1 MSLSRII
8 NKTPLVNEKSNV
20 FLIDQFDSGLIKQI
34 LQSRFISEGVYS
46 IEQLSMPDYN
56 ERYVSAPSFD
66 KLLTISSEKDWQY
79 DHKEVVAYELELTKL
94 FFMPLDTKQ
103 LINLFEYV
111 AALKNVTVLTQVLL
125 CQRNDNWRELAI
137 NQYEEFLNGN
147 DAPVENKYIR
157 SIQSKALNVLNKI
170 SNYSIKRDP
179 VEEVEQKILQNAYR
193 FECRFL
199 LLEEK
204 HSDYFEKELN
214 KKLSKIG
221 LFNELML
228 KKISNKKQFVKLV
241 EQREFQ
247 TELVN
252 QLLSEQE
259 IYSLLSDK
267 KIEATIEAKHSPIQ
281 SKPISILKTIQKNH
295 YLNSA
300 ISLMPTK
307 SREIERVDS
316 ETLDQLQFA
325 FKRVK
330 ITDKKLK
337 ILDVFQGTTLIKVQM
352 TIPQDVNYSSIQKNL
367 KNIQA
372 ALGNE
377 NISLEIGD
385 KPDTINF
392 YLPREKR
399 DILWLRSILE
409 SEQFQKHCEDVELPF
424 IIGENTHGELLLG
437 CLADLKHL
445 LVAGA
450 TGSGK
455 SVFLNILLICLLTS
469 VSPELLNIVLV
480 DPKQVEFTQ
489 YDGFPQVSKIVTD
502 PSKAVELVYSLC
514 DEMEKRYKVLA
525 DAKVKNIIQYNNKSE
540 VKMPYIVVI
549 IDEYADLM
557 MTNSEVEDYV
567 VRLSQK
573 ARAAGIHLVLATQ
586 KPLSTIVTSVLKGN
600 LPSAI
605 SFRLKT
611 SSDYTTVFGKGIPYS
626 LLGKG
631 DGVCKL
637 EGQQREYERF
647 QTPVMTLDENEEEQI
662 YEKLKDMFKDAPV
675 MDFEIREEES
685 QIDQL
690 KRVIATHKET
700 RISELQKLMGI
711 RINAVSDLVK
721 ELVEE
726 GWLEKQGRGYEIVA
740 DEDELSKWRE

>member
-20 FLIDQFDSGLIKQI
+20 YEVEEINSKTLNQVI
-34 LQSRFISEGVYS
+34 QSRFISEG
-46 IEQLSMPDYN
+46 IFTLEQLSLSEYS
-56 ERYVSAPSFD
+56 EKYITSPSFD
-66 KLLTISSEKDWQY
+66 KLLTTHTEKTWQFDY
-79 DHKEVVAYELELTKL
+79 KEVIVYELELNKQ
-94 FFMPLDTKQ
+94 FVMPLDTNQ
-103 LINLFEYV
+103 FINLFEFV

-125 CQRNDNWRELAI
+125 CKRQDNWRGLAI
-137 NQYEEFLNGN
+137 NQYEDFLKGN
-147 DAPVENKYIR
+147 DSPVDNRYIR
-157 SIQSKALNVLNKI
+157 NIQSKALNVLNKI
-170 SNYSIKRDP
+170 SNFSIQRDP
-179 VEEVEQKILQNAYR
+179 IDEIEQKILQNAYR

-199 LLEEK
+199 LLEGK
-204 HSDYFEKELN
+204 HSEYFEKELSKQLN
-214 KKLSKIG
+214 KLG
-221 LFNELML
+221 LFNELVL
-228 KKISNKKQFVKLV
+228 RKVSNKKQLV
-241 EQREFQ
+241 RLIEQREFQ

-267 KIEATIEAKHSPIQ
+267 SIQPTVEIKSVTTQ
-281 SKPISILKTIQKNH
+281 SKHTSILKSIQKNH

-307 SREIERVDS
+307 QREEENVDS

-330 ITDKKLK
+330 ITEKKLK
-337 ILDVFQGTTLIKVQM
+337 VLDVFQGTTLIKVQM
-352 TIPQDVNYSSIQKNL
+352 NIPQDVNYSSIQKNL

-377 NISLEIGD
+377 NISIEIGD
-385 KPDTINF
+385 KPDTINI

-399 DILWLRSILE
+399 DILWLRNILE
-409 SEQFQKHCEDVELPF
+409 SEQFQKHCENVELPF

-437 CLADLKHL
+437 CLADLKHI

-455 SVFLNILLICLLTS
+455 SVFLNILLLCLLTS

-502 PSKAVELVYSLC
+502 PSKAVELVHSLC
-514 DEMEKRYKVLA
+514 DEMGKRYKILA
-525 DAKVKNIIQYNNKSE
+525 EAKAKNIIQYNNKSE
-540 VKMPYIVVI
+540 TKMPYIVCI

-557 MTNSEVEDYV
+557 MTNSEVEDYI

-647 QTPVMTLDENEEEQI
+647 QTPVMTLDENEEEVI
-662 YEKLKDMFKDAPV
+662 YEKLKDMFKDAPT
-675 MDFEIREEES
+675 MDFEIIEEDS

-690 KRVIATHKET
+690 KKIIATHNET
-700 RISELQKLMGI
+700 KISELQKLMGI

-721 ELVEE
+721 ELVDE
-726 GWLEKQGRGYEIVA
+726 GWLEKQGRGYEIVV
-740 DEDELSKWRE
+740 DEEELSKWRE

>member
-1 MSLSRII
+1 MSFSRII
-8 NKTPLVNEKSNV
+8 NKTPLKNEKSNV
-20 FLIDQFDSGLIKQI
+20 YYVDEINSKVINEVI
-34 LQSRFISEGVYS
+34 QSRFISEGVYTL
-46 IEQLSMPDYN
+46 EQLSLSEYS
-56 ERYVSAPSFD
+56 ERYVISPSFD
-66 KLLTISSEKDWQY
+66 KLPLTKSEKDWQFDY
-79 DHKEVVAYELELTKL
+79 KEVTAYELELSKP
-94 FFMPLDTKQ
+94 FFHPLDTKQ
-103 LINLFEYV
+103 VVNLFEFISN
-111 AALKNVTVLTQVLL
+111 LKNITVLTQALI
-125 CQRNDNWRELAI
+125 CKRCDNWREIAI
-137 NQYEEFLNGN
+137 SMYEDFLKGN
-147 DAPVENKYIR
+147 STVSEIKLIR
-157 SIQSKALNVLNKI
+157 NIQAKTLSVLNKI
-170 SNYSIKRDP
+170 SNYAIQKDP
-179 VEEVEQKILQNAYR
+179 IEEVENKILQNAYR

-199 LLEEK
+199 LPEEK
-204 HSDYFEKELN
+204 HSNYFEKELN
-214 KKLSKIG
+214 KQLDKIG
-221 LFNELML
+221 LFNELVL
-228 KKISNKKQFVKLV
+228 RKVNNKKQFVKFI
-241 EQREFQ
+241 EYREFQ

-252 QLLSEQE
+252 QLLSESE
-259 IYSLLSDK
+259 IFSLLCDTQTNPVAINANLK
-267 KIEATIEAKHSPIQ
+267 Q
-281 SKPISILKTIQKNH
+281 SKPTSIIKTIQKNH

-307 SREIERVDS
+307 QREEENVNS

-399 DILWLRSILE
+399 DILWLRNILE
-409 SEQFQKHCEDVELPF
+409 SEQFQKHCENVELPF

-437 CLADLKHL
+437 CLADLKHI

-469 VSPELLNIVLV
+469 VPPELLNIVLV

-489 YDGFPQVSKIVTD
+489 YEGFPQVSKIVTN
-502 PSKAVELVYSLC
+502 PNKAVELVHSLC
-514 DEMEKRYKVLA
+514 EEMEKRYKILA
-525 DAKVKNIIQYNNKSE
+525 EAKVKNIIQYNNKNE
-540 VKMPYIVVI
+540 TKMPYVICI

-557 MTNSEVEDYV
+557 MTNNEVENYV

-611 SSDYTTVFGKGIPYS
+611 SSDYTTVFGKGIPYT

-647 QTPVMTLDENEEEQI
+647 QTPVMTLDENEEEEI

-675 MDFEIREEES
+675 MDFEIIKEES

-690 KRVIATHKET
+690 KRIIATHNEA

-726 GWLEKQGRGYEIVA
+726 GWLEKQGKRYEIVA
-740 DEDELSKWRE
+740 GEDELSKWRE